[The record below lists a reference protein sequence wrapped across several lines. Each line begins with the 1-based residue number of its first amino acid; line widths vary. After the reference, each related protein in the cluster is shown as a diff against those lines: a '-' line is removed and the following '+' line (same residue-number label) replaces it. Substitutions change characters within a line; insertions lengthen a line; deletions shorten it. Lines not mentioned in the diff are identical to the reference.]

1 MGDAATGEAPQ
12 PDVAVGEATR
22 RDEVAGE
29 ATRPDEAAGEAPRP
43 DVAAGEAPRPDVAAG
58 EEVGS
63 RAAGTRR
70 RRRVTTQAVPGSDP
84 TPQKE
89 PASHAENENDERL
102 KADKPP
108 HWG

>member
-12 PDVAVGEATR
+12 PDVAVGGATQPDVAAGEATQ
-22 RDEVAGE
+22 RDEVAGDATRPDEAAGE
-29 ATRPDEAAGEAPRP
+29 ATRPDEAAS
-43 DVAAGEAPRPDVAAG
+43 

-89 PASHAENENDERL
+89 PARYAENENDERL
-102 KADKPP
+102 KSDKPP